1 MSNYTSTDL
10 VSDTEA
16 LVDRVRTAESL
27 DLAETVGE
35 LIALVRLQS
44 QFIHQLTGVVS
55 AVPDEGQADGPE
67 APTAN
72 GSPSA

>member
-16 LVDRVRTAESL
+16 LVERVRNAESL

-44 QFIHQLTGVVS
+44 QFIHQLNMAGR
-55 AVPDEGQADGPE
+55 VPE
-67 APTAN
+67 N
-72 GSPSA
+72 GSDADN

>member
-16 LVDRVRTAESL
+16 LFDRVRTAESL

-55 AVPDEGQADGPE
+55 EAPSDGPDGQ
-67 APTAN
+67 PTADNN
-72 GSPSA
+72 GGPSA

>member
-10 VSDTEA
+10 VADTEA

-44 QFIHQLTGVVS
+44 QFIHQLNTAGT
-55 AVPDEGQADGPE
+55 APLDGADPAEDGDQ
-67 APTAN
+67 TT
-72 GSPSA
+72 

>member
-16 LVDRVRTAESL
+16 LVERVRTAESL

-44 QFIHQLTGVVS
+44 QFIHQLNMAGRAPGAETDS
-55 AVPDEGQADGPE
+55 AMNGDEQP
-67 APTAN
+67 
-72 GSPSA
+72 